1 MLTAPLPPELER
13 ALADATRGRSSAR
26 ATAELTRRYW
36 HPTASSGP
44 VARSPDD
51 VRAYAVARLPATYAA
66 VRVALGE
73 LRSRMPSFHPDSL
86 LDLGAGPG
94 TAPWAVAETWP
105 TLGRVTA
112 VEPAAE
118 MRRLGTDLA
127 RAAPSRAVAHAEW
140 LAQTLPHGTPPARH
154 DLVTLSYVLAEL
166 DERDH
171 AATVERAWNA
181 AAHAL
186 VVVEPGTP
194 SGYERVL
201 AARESL
207 IAFGATVVAP
217 CPHDRACPL
226 AGTGDWCHF
235 AVRLART
242 RAHREA
248 KDAELGHEDEKFSY
262 VVAARTRAPQAAARI
277 LRHPQTRRGHVLLE
291 ICGRDGARAETVSKR
306 AAERYRRAR
315 KIAWG
320 EDLGE

>member
-1 MLTAPLPPELER
+1 VLTAPLPPQLER
-13 ALADATRGRSSAR
+13 ALADATQGRSSAR
-26 ATAELTRRYW
+26 ASAELTRRDRD
-36 HPTASSGP
+36 PTASSGP

-94 TAPWAVAETWP
+94 TAAWAVADTWP
-105 TLGRVTA
+105 TVRRITA

-127 RAAPSRAVAHAEW
+127 QSAPSRAVADGEW
-140 LAQTLPHGTPPARH
+140 LAETLPHGIPPARF
-154 DLVTLSYVLAEL
+154 DLVTLSYVLAEI

-171 AATVERAWNA
+171 ATAVERAWNA

-194 SGYERVL
+194 SGYARML
-201 AARESL
+201 AARDGL
-207 IAFGATVVAP
+207 IALGATVVAP

-235 AVRLART
+235 AVRLARS

-248 KDAELGHEDEKFSY
+248 KDAHLGHEDEKFSY
-262 VVAARTRAPQAAARI
+262 VVAARARAPQAVARI
-277 LRHPQTRRGHVLLE
+277 LRHPQIRRGHVLLE
-291 ICGRDGARAETVSKR
+291 ICGRDGAHAQTISKR
-306 AAERYRRAR
+306 DGERYRRAR